1 MCKKTQV
8 LIKIIIVS
16 ISEMTLQAKLSTVFQ
31 ASSETFR
38 LLFFPDQVTRDII
51 SIQIRQRKVKNE
63 HA

>member
-1 MCKKTQV
+1 
-8 LIKIIIVS
+8 
-16 ISEMTLQAKLSTVFQ
+16 MTLQAKLSTVFQ
-31 ASSETFR
+31 TSSETFR